1 MKFCVAVL
9 IVLWFYFSLKMVEAD
24 SFETV
29 VSIRQTTAHNF
40 PEVRN
45 IGTHVRENT
54 DHTFSWLV
62 ERLITS
68 QRRLWPMEL
77 INKT

>member
-1 MKFCVAVL
+1 VAVL
-9 IVLWFYFSLKMVEAD
+9 IVLWFYFSLKMDEAD
-24 SFETV
+24 SFESL
-29 VSIRQTTAHNF
+29 VSIRETTAQNF
-40 PEVRN
+40 PEDRN

-54 DHTFSWLV
+54 DRTFSWLV
-62 ERLITS
+62 GRLLTS